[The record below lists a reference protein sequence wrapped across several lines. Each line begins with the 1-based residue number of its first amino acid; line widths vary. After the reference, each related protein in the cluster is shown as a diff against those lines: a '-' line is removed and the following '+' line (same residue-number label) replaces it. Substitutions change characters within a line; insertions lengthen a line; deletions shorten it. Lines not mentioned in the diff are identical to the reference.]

1 MATNASSRQ
10 INNAPSVRERIEA
23 LYNHSELF
31 EMTAGCPQLGIH
43 ETFGREWALCLAH
56 VEGEVHQCG
65 RVVEDFLRKNAQREE
80 LSPSEAEYKSAMNN
94 LVNSLLLHERI
105 VKTSPRM
112 SSSTPPSMASMNKYR
127 INSLVNKTGM
137 RSANGE
143 LASMYGQ
150 EGDPIPSNLAAVD
163 DEGLPPMALFIR
175 DWLLNPLV
183 DVIATPSQ
191 DLLMRL
197 PVYRR
202 RYQEEEEQNSN
213 GRVINS
219 NTVSAA
225 ANAFV
230 YVLAILILIAPIA
243 TFTVVKEQSLR
254 IIIMPLFCLL
264 LAGSA
269 QLMGSDAMPWY
280 TIVIGYFQAM
290 IFFVGSSNDG

>member
-1 MATNASSRQ
+1 MM
-10 INNAPSVRERIEA
+10 
-23 LYNHSELF
+23 L
-31 EMTAGCPQLGIH
+31 AG
-43 ETFGREWALCLAH
+43 
-56 VEGEVHQCG
+56 
-65 RVVEDFLRKNAQREE
+65 
-80 LSPSEAEYKSAMNN
+80 
-94 LVNSLLLHERI
+94 RI
-105 VKTSPRM
+105 VKTSPKM

-127 INSLVNKTGM
+127 VNSLVNKPGM

-150 EGDPIPSNLAAVD
+150 EGDSIPSNLAAVD
-163 DEGLPPMALFIR
+163 DEGLSPMALFIR

-202 RYQEEEEQNSN
+202 RYQEKEEDSN
-213 GRVINS
+213 GRFINS
-219 NTVSAA
+219 NTISAA

-243 TFTVVKEQSLR
+243 TFNVVKEQSLR

-264 LAGSA
+264 LAASA

-280 TIVIGYFQAM
+280 TIVIG
-290 IFFVGSSNDG
+290 

>member
-1 MATNASSRQ
+1 MATKASSCQ
-10 INNAPSVRERIEA
+10 INDAPSVRERIEA
-23 LYNHSELF
+23 LYNHSKLF

-65 RVVEDFLRKNAQREE
+65 RVVEDYLRKNAQREE
-80 LSPSEAEYKSAMNN
+80 PAPSEVEYKSVMND
-94 LVNSLLLHERI
+94 LVNSLLLHGRI
-105 VKTSPRM
+105 VKTSPKM

-150 EGDPIPSNLAAVD
+150 EGDSIPSNLAAVD
-163 DEGLPPMALFIR
+163 DEGLSPMALFIR

-202 RYQEEEEQNSN
+202 RYQEKEQEQDSN

-219 NTVSAA
+219 NTVSTA

-243 TFTVVKEQSLR
+243 TFNVVKDQSLR

-264 LAGSA
+264 LAASA

-280 TIVIGYFQAM
+280 TIVIG
-290 IFFVGSSNDG
+290 

>member
-1 MATNASSRQ
+1 M
-10 INNAPSVRERIEA
+10 I
-23 LYNHSELF
+23 
-31 EMTAGCPQLGIH
+31 
-43 ETFGREWALCLAH
+43 WA
-56 VEGEVHQCG
+56 
-65 RVVEDFLRKNAQREE
+65 
-80 LSPSEAEYKSAMNN
+80 
-94 LVNSLLLHERI
+94 ERI

-280 TIVIGYFQAM
+280 TIVIG
-290 IFFVGSSNDG
+290 